1 MTPVGGNQQK
11 TASTTLEVTPLMP
24 FVNVV
29 ELPQEYLREQ
39 QEQQEQEETGAPE
52 SAAPLVDT
60 LQEGLGILLEA

>member
-1 MTPVGGNQQK
+1 
-11 TASTTLEVTPLMP
+11 MP

-29 ELPQEYLREQ
+29 EWQLPQEYLWEQ
-39 QEQQEQEETGAPE
+39 QEQQEQEETEALE

>member
-1 MTPVGGNQQK
+1 
-11 TASTTLEVTPLMP
+11 LEVTPLMP

-29 ELPQEYLREQ
+29 EWQLPQEYLREQ

>member
-1 MTPVGGNQQK
+1 M
-11 TASTTLEVTPLMP
+11 EVTPLMP

-29 ELPQEYLREQ
+29 ELQLLQEYLWEQ
-39 QEQQEQEETGAPE
+39 QEQQEQEETEALE

>member
-1 MTPVGGNQQK
+1 M
-11 TASTTLEVTPLMP
+11 EVTPLMP